1 MEPAL
6 KRVLLWIKSV
16 AILLATRLQQLQPVS
31 QPLRR
36 LAQVR
41 MMNTPARL
49 FSLDINST
57 GMAILCQR
65 EKARYRKDTK
75 SRYQAKKAIL
85 SDGFFLLQIVDI
97 PG

>member
-1 MEPAL
+1 M
-6 KRVLLWIKSV
+6 
-16 AILLATRLQQLQPVS
+16 ATRLQQPQPVS
-31 QPLRR
+31 QPLRP
-36 LAQVR
+36 LAQAR

-75 SRYQAKKAIL
+75 PHQTKNHPL
-85 SDGFFLLQIVDI
+85 DGFFLLQIVDI